1 MEEHTIIH
9 IRTVLL
15 VTLSIMVAII
25 LYYRL
30 LKYFQKNMDKKPYAV
45 LLPFEYREDKLLI
58 SIEIPNRTEV
68 SLDVLDNE
76 ENSLRSLLKGDQ
88 EVGRV
93 KVELDPK
100 DLPENALFLRMS
112 SEGQNVLRRLKG

>member
-1 MEEHTIIH
+1 MEEHTINH

-30 LKYFQKNMDKKPYAV
+30 LKHFQKNMDKKPYAV

-58 SIEIPNRTEV
+58 SIEIPKRTEV
-68 SLDVLDNE
+68 SLDLLDSK
-76 ENSLRSLLKGDQ
+76 ENNLRSLLNGDQ
-88 EVGRV
+88 EIGRV
-93 KVELDPK
+93 NVELDPK
-100 DLPENALFLRMS
+100 ELPEDALFLRMS
-112 SEGQNVLRRLKG
+112 SDGQNILRRLKE